1 LELPQDIIFT
11 EYFYRS
17 PDLSYGIHTL
27 DITAVEFTPV
37 SVKTL
42 GWDALGGLEFTPASP
57 YWIFL
62 EVRYQTG
69 KTDIP
74 HPYYS
79 RLDSTAAPI
88 HLDFSGFA
96 LSLGI
101 RYALDW

>member
-1 LELPQDIIFT
+1 M

-17 PDLSYGIHTL
+17 PDFSFGVHTL
-27 DITAVEFTPV
+27 NITAVEFTPV
-37 SVKTL
+37 AVKTL
-42 GWDALGGLEFTPASP
+42 GWNALGGLEFSP
-57 YWIFL
+57 VPSYWIFL
-62 EVRYQTG
+62 EARYQTG
-69 KTDIP
+69 KMDVT

-79 RLDSTAAPI
+79 RLNNTLDPI